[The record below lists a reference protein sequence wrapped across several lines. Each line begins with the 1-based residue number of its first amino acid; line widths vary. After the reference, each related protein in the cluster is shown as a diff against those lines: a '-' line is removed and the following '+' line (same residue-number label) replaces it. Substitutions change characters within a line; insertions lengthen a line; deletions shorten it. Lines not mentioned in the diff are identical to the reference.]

1 MKTKEPSRKQPT
13 TYTFHQVNEKEYQ
26 VTAAI
31 IDVGSKQKYK
41 FVRGQIVS
49 SRDIPVNVLL
59 NAEKLFS
66 KKKMLL

>member
-1 MKTKEPSRKQPT
+1 M
-13 TYTFHQVNEKEYQ
+13 
-26 VTAAI
+26 AAI